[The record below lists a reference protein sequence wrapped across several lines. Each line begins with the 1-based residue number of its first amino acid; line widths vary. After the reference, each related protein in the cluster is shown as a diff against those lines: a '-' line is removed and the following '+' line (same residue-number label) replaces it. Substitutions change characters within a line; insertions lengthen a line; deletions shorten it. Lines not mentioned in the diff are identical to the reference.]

1 MGAWH
6 ELALGF
12 QTALQPESLLFCFVG
27 VLIGTLIGVLPGIGP
42 ASSIALLLP
51 FTFSLSPTSA
61 LIMLAGIYY
70 GSQYGG
76 STTAILVNLPGE
88 ASAAVTGID
97 GHAMARQ
104 GRAALALALAAI
116 ASFIAGTIGTLLIA
130 TLSGPLARVAANFQ
144 AADYVGLMICG
155 LIAAVVLAQ
164 GSLLKAIAMVL
175 AGLFLGTIGT
185 NVVTAGTRFTMGI
198 PELIDGIGFV
208 PLAIGLLGLS
218 EIIDTLASP
227 QDRSLVA
234 NRGRARLRRGEARRT
249 LMAIFRGTALGS
261 AFGALPGGGPVISS
275 FAAYAVE
282 KKLSRA
288 TPQVGSGAVEGVAG
302 PEAANN
308 AAAQTSFIPLLTL
321 GLPAN
326 PVMAMFIG
334 ALIIHGIQPGPDI
347 IVKQPGL
354 FWGLVASMWIGNAM
368 LLVLNLPL
376 VGLWAKLL
384 QVPQRFLFPGTV
396 VLSCVG
402 VYSLNH
408 NSVELLVM
416 AAFGVVG
423 FLLRRLAF
431 DPTPLLL
438 GFVLSGPM
446 EENIHRALAFAGGDQ
461 TTFFRHPIGASL
473 LVISGVLLAIA
484 SLPYL
489 KRIRSRQQ

>member
-1 MGAWH
+1 
-6 ELALGF
+6 
-12 QTALQPESLLFCFVG
+12 
-27 VLIGTLIGVLPGIGP
+27 
-42 ASSIALLLP
+42 
-51 FTFSLSPTSA
+51 
-61 LIMLAGIYY
+61 MLAGIYY

-88 ASAAVTGID
+88 AGAAVTGID

-104 GRAALALALAAI
+104 GRAALALALAAV
-116 ASFIAGTIGTLLIA
+116 ASFIAGTFGTLLIA
-130 TLSGPLARVAANFQ
+130 TMAGPLTRVAANFH
-144 AADYVGLMICG
+144 AADYVCLMICG
-155 LIAAVVLAQ
+155 LIAAVVLAR

-175 AGLFLGTIGT
+175 LGLFLGTIGT
-185 NVVTAGTRFTMGI
+185 NVVTAETRFTMGI
-198 PELIDGIGFV
+198 PQLIDGIGFV

-218 EIIDTLASP
+218 EIIDALASP
-227 QDRSLVA
+227 QDRTLVT
-234 NRGRARLRRGEARRT
+234 NRGHAGLRSGEARRS

-261 AFGALPGGGPVISS
+261 AFGVLPGGGPVISS
-275 FAAYAVE
+275 FAAYALE

-288 TPQVGSGAVEGVAG
+288 QPRVGSGAVEGVAG

-347 IVKQPGL
+347 IAKQPVL
-354 FWGLVASMWIGNAM
+354 FWGLVASMWIGNVM

-376 VGLWAKLL
+376 VGMWAKLL

-408 NSVELLVM
+408 NSVEVLIM
-416 AAFGVVG
+416 ATFGVLG
-423 FLLRRLAF
+423 YLLRKFAF

-446 EENIHRALAFAGGDQ
+446 EENIHRAILFAGGDY
-461 TTFFRHPIGASL
+461 TTFLRHPIAASL
-473 LVISGVLLAIA
+473 LGASVVLLMIA
-484 SLPYL
+484 ALPHL
-489 KRIRSRQQ
+489 GRIRDRLR

>member
-1 MGAWH
+1 MGALH
-6 ELALGF
+6 QLALGF
-12 QTALQPESLLFCFVG
+12 QTALQPENLLFCLIG

-130 TLSGPLARVAANFQ
+130 TLAGPLARVAANFQ

-175 AGLFLGTIGT
+175 LGLFLGTIGT
-185 NVVTAGTRFTMGI
+185 NVVTAETRFTMGL

-218 EIIDTLASP
+218 EIIDALASP
-227 QDRSLVA
+227 QDRRLVSH
-234 NRGRARLRRGEARRT
+234 RGRARFTDGEARRA
-249 LMAIFRGTALGS
+249 LKAMFRGTALGS
-261 AFGALPGGGPVISS
+261 AFGVLPGGGPVISS

-288 TPQVGSGAVEGVAG
+288 TPRVGSGAVEGVAA

-347 IVKQPGL
+347 IAKQPTL

-368 LLVLNLPL
+368 LLALNLPL
-376 VGLWAKLL
+376 VEMWAKLL
-384 QVPQRFLFPGTV
+384 QVPPRILFPGTV

-408 NSVELLVM
+408 NSVEVALM
-416 AAFGVVG
+416 ALFGVLG
-423 FLLRRLAF
+423 YLLRRFAF

-438 GFVLSGPM
+438 GFVLSRPM
-446 EENIHRALAFAGGDQ
+446 EENLHRALLFAGGDPL
-461 TTFFRHPIGASL
+461 TFFRHPIGASL
-473 LVISGVLLAIA
+473 LAVAGLLLAISA
-484 SLPYL
+484 FPHLS
-489 KRIRSRQQ
+489 RMRSRLR